1 MIKVGRY
8 MFMRD
13 LPTKEQQEACSWL
26 VLPGDAVQRLKDVPK
41 GLVRLWLT
49 SPPYYQQVDYG
60 ADGQY
65 GQESDLDAYIAN
77 MVSVVNVA
85 RFCSTPDANLIWV
98 VKDSYNG
105 SGGAGGDFSEN
116 GRMRMKQRGAQL
128 KDWPKK
134 AQLLVPEKTR
144 IAFAKVGWHPVLD
157 IVWDKQD
164 PRRGAKD
171 RPSYAHEHVLIFS
184 ASPNHYWDR
193 EAVLQEYSAASRM
206 QLTQE
211 YGGIG
216 QDDYASTGQEDPS
229 DAKRRMVES
238 MKKRPGAL
246 LRSVLQIPSVRQPT
260 IEVDGKK
267 LRAIA
272 AFPQLL
278 AEIFVNLAS
287 APGDVVGDPF
297 AGFGTTLVAAHK
309 WGRHA
314 FGVEINL
321 DFVKA
326 IEKRMLLEFGCEQW
340 PENNS
345 EKVANFLD

>member
-1 MIKVGRY
+1 
-8 MFMRD
+8 MFMRP
-13 LPTKEQQEACSWL
+13 LPTQEEREACSWQ
-26 VLPGDAVQRLKDVPK
+26 VYPGDVMQRLKDIPK

-77 MVSVVNVA
+77 MASVASVA
-85 RFCSTPDANLIWV
+85 RFCSSDDANLVWV

-116 GRMRMKQRGAQL
+116 GRMRMTQRGAHL
-128 KDWPKK
+128 KGWPKK

-144 IAFAKVGWHPVLD
+144 IAFAAVGWNPVLD

-171 RPSYAHEHVLIFS
+171 RPSYAHEHILVFS
-184 ASPNHYWDR
+184 ASEKHYWDR
-193 EAVLQEYSAASRM
+193 EAVLQEYANSSRS
-206 QLTQE
+206 QLVE
-211 YGGIG
+211 AYNGVG
-216 QDDYASTGQEDPS
+216 QDDYASTGQEDPIDS
-229 DAKRRMVES
+229 KRRMIAA
-238 MKKRPGAL
+238 MQKRPGAL
-246 LRSVLQIPSVRQPT
+246 LRSVLQIPSNRQPV

-297 AGFGTTLVAAHK
+297 AGFGTTLLAAHK
-309 WGRHA
+309 WGRNA
-314 FGVEINL
+314 FGIEINE

-326 IEKRMLLEFGCEQW
+326 IEQRMCLEFGCDHWHET
-340 PENNS
+340 
-345 EKVANFLD
+345 KFATT